1 VVAVA
6 AFEQGLLDSCEAAAK
21 QADGEVVVDVRLR
34 PVQAAASS
42 LIRLRP
48 LVDRPRGRWGGCA
61 AMDDEAPPVSDEAL
75 EAVTEGKVA
84 LHARTTFASTR
95 RRGRG

>member
-1 VVAVA
+1 
-6 AFEQGLLDSCEAAAK
+6 
-21 QADGEVVVDVRLR
+21 
-34 PVQAAASS
+34 
-42 LIRLRP
+42 
-48 LVDRPRGRWGGCA
+48 
-61 AMDDEAPPVSDEAL
+61 MDDEAPPVSDEAL